1 MKHHTITGGGGVQL
15 RIPSHSPRLDRRQR
29 EAGLRAEGPL
39 ELILEDELEDLFRRR
54 SAVECGIR
62 GQ

>member
-15 RIPSHSPRLDRRQR
+15 RTPSHSPRLDRRQR

-39 ELILEDELEDLFRRR
+39 ELLLEDELRP
-54 SAVECGIR
+54 I
-62 GQ
+62 